1 MLVFDLQTFGGG
13 KKSKVKTT
21 PAQIPQATA
30 EEQQLLN
37 QQLDWFN
44 QTKPI
49 ANRLLNMG
57 NTALNTQVNPDYN
70 SIYGNMQTATDA
82 NANRINGLFTPVTNA
97 QNTANNANNGYIN
110 NIGNAMDSYSEGN
123 KYLDSDYQKAMQDNA
138 NTMNGL
144 LSGNLPDAYA
154 TNRRN
159 ALMDDMN
166 STVGNTLS
174 HLASRGIIDSS
185 VSSSALNDISRN
197 ASNTLANSY
206 SNDMS
211 TAASLANNAYNNQLN
226 GLNGRAGLLGDQ
238 YANAVNGINAQAG
251 LTGQNYSNALR
262 NAGTIADLTGQAQNY
277 ANAGLTNASNAQ
289 NAALNATAQ
298 YLEMANNLNEPARSL
313 LASMRG
319 QRYALGTPAQTY
331 VKQGSGGLF
340 GNLMSAGTNALA
352 TRWGCFPAGI
362 MVATPEG
369 EKPIETIKS
378 GDIVISYRGHTTVKA
393 LHEIGRR
400 ALVKIAVPTR
410 EVITTLTQ
418 TFKTPDGIKTA
429 KELKPG
435 DSIYTVG
442 GYHAIASIG
451 KTGEM
456 AEVYDLEL
464 ANDGWFYANGILAES
479 IKADELAQ
487 EEKEGE

>member
-13 KKSKVKTT
+13 KKAKVKTT

-49 ANRLLNMG
+49 ANRLLTMG

-138 NTMNGL
+138 NTMSGL
-144 LSGNLPDAYA
+144 LSGNLPDTYA

-159 ALMDDMN
+159 ALMDDLN
-166 STVGNTLS
+166 GTVGNTLS
-174 HLASRGIIDSS
+174 NLASRGIIDSS

-206 SNDMS
+206 TNDMN
-211 TAASLANNAYNNQLN
+211 TATNIANNAYTNQLN

-238 YANAVNGINAQAG
+238 YANTVNGINTQAG

-277 ANAGLTNASNAQ
+277 ANAGLNNASNAQ
-289 NAALNATAQ
+289 NAALNAPAQ
-298 YLEMANNLNEPARSL
+298 YLELANNLNEPARSL
-313 LASMRG
+313 LASMRS
-319 QRYALGTPAQTY
+319 QRYALAAPAQTY

-340 GNLMSAGTNALA
+340 GNMLSTAGNAA
-352 TRWGCFPAGI
+352 AAYWGCFPAGT
-362 MVATPEG
+362 MVATPDG

-378 GDIVISYRGHTTVKA
+378 GNIVISYRGHTTVKA

-400 ALVKIAVPTR
+400 ALVKIVLPTR
-410 EVITTLTQ
+410 SVITTLTQ
-418 TFKTPDGIKTA
+418 TFKAPDGIKTA

-435 DSIYTVG
+435 DRIYTVG
-442 GYHAIASIG
+442 GYHAITSIG

-464 ANDGWFYANGILAES
+464 ANDGYFYANGILAEG
-479 IKADELAQ
+479 IKASELKQ
-487 EEKEGE
+487 EEGE

>member
-1 MLVFDLQTFGGG
+1 MLIFDLQTFGGG

-57 NTALNTQVNPDYN
+57 NTALNTQINPDYN
-70 SIYGNMQTATDA
+70 SIYGNMQNATDA
-82 NANRINGLFTPVTNA
+82 NTNRINGLFTPLTDA

-138 NTMNGL
+138 NTMSGL

-174 HLASRGIIDSS
+174 NLASRGIIDSS

-206 SNDMS
+206 TNDMN
-211 TAASLANNAYNNQLN
+211 TATNIANNAYNNQLN

-238 YANAVNGINAQAG
+238 YANAVNGVNTQAG

-262 NAGTIADLTGQAQNY
+262 NAGMISYLTGQAQNY

-289 NAALNATAQ
+289 NAALNAPAQ

-319 QRYALGTPAQTY
+319 QRYALGTPATTY

-340 GNLMSAGTNALA
+340 GNLMSAGTNTLA

-400 ALVKIAVPTR
+400 ALVKIVLPTR
-410 EVITTLTQ
+410 SVITTLTQ

-429 KELKPG
+429 KELQPG

-479 IKADELAQ
+479 IKANELAQ

>member
-1 MLVFDLQTFGGG
+1 MLIFDLQTFGGG

-49 ANRLLNMG
+49 AKNLLNMG
-57 NTALNTQVNPDYN
+57 NSALNTQVNPNYN
-70 SIYGNMQTATDA
+70 GIYNNLQNTTND
-82 NANRINGLFTPVTNA
+82 NANRINGLFTPLTDA
-97 QNTANNANNGYIN
+97 QNTAKNANNGYIN
-110 NIGNAMDSYSEGN
+110 NIGNAMNSYSEGN
-123 KYLDSDYQKAMQDNA
+123 KYLDSDYQKAMSDNA
-138 NTMNGL
+138 SNMSGL

-174 HLASRGIIDSS
+174 NLASRGIIDSS

-206 SNDMS
+206 TNDMN
-211 TAASLANNAYNNQLN
+211 TAASIANNAYTNQLN

-238 YANAVNGINAQAG
+238 YSNTVNGINTQAG

-262 NAGTIADLTGQAQNY
+262 NAGMVSDLTGQAQNY

-289 NAALNATAQ
+289 NAALNAPAQ
-298 YLEMANNLNEPARSL
+298 YLEMASNLNEPARSL
-313 LASMRG
+313 LSSMRG
-319 QRYALGTPAQTY
+319 QRYALASPAQTY

-340 GNLMSAGTNALA
+340 GNMLSTAGNAA
-352 TRWGCFPAGI
+352 AAYWGCFPAGT
-362 MVATPEG
+362 MVATPTG
-369 EKPIETIKS
+369 ENPMETLKA
-378 GDIVISYRGHTTVKA
+378 GDTVISFNGHTTVKA
-393 LHEIGRR
+393 LHDIGRR
-400 ALVKIAVPTR
+400 ALIKIVLPTR
-410 EVITTLTQ
+410 QVITTLTQ

-429 KELKPG
+429 NALNAG
-435 DSIYTVG
+435 DKVYTVD
-442 GYHAIASIG
+442 GYKPIVEIG

-456 AEVYDLEL
+456 AEVYDLQLE
-464 ANDGWFYANGILAES
+464 NDGYFYANGILAEG
-479 IKADELAQ
+479 IKASELKQ
-487 EEKEGE
+487 EEGE

>member
-1 MLVFDLQTFGGG
+1 MLIFDLQTFGGG

-44 QTKPI
+44 QTKPV
-49 ANRLLNMG
+49 AQRLLNMG
-57 NTALNTQVNPDYN
+57 NTALNNPVNPDYQN
-70 SIYGNMQTATDA
+70 IYNNLQAGTAD
-82 NANRINGLFTPVTNA
+82 NANRINGLFTPVTDA

-110 NIGNAMDSYSEGN
+110 NIGNVMDSYSEGN
-123 KYLDSDYQKAMQDNA
+123 KYLDADYQKAMSDNA
-138 NTMNGL
+138 SNMNGL
-144 LSGNLPDAYA
+144 LAGNLPDAYA
-154 TNRRN
+154 TNRRK

-174 HLASRGIIDSS
+174 NLASRGIVDSS

-206 SNDMS
+206 TNDMN
-211 TAASLANNAYNNQLN
+211 TATNIANNAYTNQLN

-238 YANAVNGINAQAG
+238 YAYTVNGINAQAG

-277 ANAGLTNASNAQ
+277 ANDTLTNASNAQ
-289 NAALNATAQ
+289 NAALNAPAQ
-298 YLEMANNLNEPARSL
+298 YLELANNLNEPARSL

-319 QRYALGTPAQTY
+319 QRYALATPAQTY

-369 EKPIETIKS
+369 EKPIETIKA
-378 GDIVISYRGHTTVKA
+378 GDIVISYKGHTIVTA

-400 ALVKIAVPTR
+400 ALVKIVLPTR
-410 EVITTLTQ
+410 SVITTLTQ
-418 TFKTPDGIKTA
+418 TFKTPEGIKTA
-429 KELKPG
+429 KELEAG

-442 GYHAIASIG
+442 GYHAITSIG

-464 ANDGWFYANGILAES
+464 ANDGWFYANGVLAES

>member
-82 NANRINGLFTPVTNA
+82 NANRINGLFTPVTDA

-110 NIGNAMDSYSEGN
+110 NIGTAMDSYSEGN
-123 KYLDSDYQKAMQDNA
+123 KYLDADYQKAMQDNA

-159 ALMDDMN
+159 ALMNDLN
-166 STVGNTLS
+166 GTVGNTLS
-174 HLASRGIIDSS
+174 NLASRGIIDSS

-238 YANAVNGINAQAG
+238 YANTVNGVNTQAG
-251 LTGQNYSNALR
+251 LTGQNYINSLR
-262 NAGTIADLTGQAQNY
+262 NAGMISDLTGQAQNY

-289 NAALNATAQ
+289 NSALNAPAQ

-319 QRYALGTPAQTY
+319 QRYALGTPATTY

-340 GNLMSAGTNALA
+340 GNLLSAGTNALA
-352 TRWGCFPAGI
+352 TRWGCFPAGT

-400 ALVKIAVPTR
+400 ALVKIVLPTR

-418 TFKTPDGIKTA
+418 TFKTPEGIKTA
-429 KELKPG
+429 KELEAG

>member
-1 MLVFDLQTFGGG
+1 MLIFDLQTFGGG

-21 PAQIPQATA
+21 PAQIPQAT
-30 EEQQLLN
+30 EEEKKLLD

-49 ANRLLNMG
+49 AKNLLNMG
-57 NTALNTQVNPDYN
+57 SSALNTQVNPDYN
-70 SIYGNMQTATDA
+70 TIYGNMQDATNA
-82 NANRINGLFTPVTNA
+82 NTNRINNLFTPVTNA
-97 QNTANNANNGYIN
+97 QNTANNANTGYIN
-110 NIGNAMDSYSEGN
+110 NIGNAMNSYSEGN
-123 KYLDSDYQKAMQDNA
+123 KYLDAYYQKAMSDNA
-138 NTMNGL
+138 SNMSGL
-144 LSGNLPDAYA
+144 LSGNLPDSYA

-166 STVGNTLS
+166 STVGSTLS
-174 HLASRGIIDSS
+174 NLASRGIIDSS

-197 ASNTLANSY
+197 AANTLANSY
-206 SNDMS
+206 TNDMN
-211 TAASLANNAYNNQLN
+211 TATNIANNAYNNQLN

-238 YANAVNGINAQAG
+238 YANTVNGINTQAG

-262 NAGTIADLTGQAQNY
+262 HAGMIADLTGQAQNY
-277 ANAGLTNASNAQ
+277 ANDALTNASNAQ
-289 NAALNATAQ
+289 NAALNAPAQ
-298 YLEMANNLNEPARSL
+298 YFEMANNLNEPARSL

-319 QRYALGTPAQTY
+319 QRYALASPAQTY

-340 GNLMSAGTNALA
+340 GNMLSTAGNAA
-352 TRWGCFPAGI
+352 AAYWGCFPAGT
-362 MVATPEG
+362 MVATPDG
-369 EKPIETIKS
+369 EKPIEIIKS

-400 ALVKIAVPTR
+400 ALVKITVPTR

-418 TFKTPDGIKTA
+418 TFKAPDGIKTA

-435 DSIYTVG
+435 DRIYTVG
-442 GYHAIASIG
+442 GYHAITSIG

-464 ANDGWFYANGILAES
+464 ANNGWFYANGVLAES
-479 IKADELAQ
+479 ITADELKQ

>member
-1 MLVFDLQTFGGG
+1 MLIFDLQTFGGG

-21 PAQIPQATA
+21 PAQIPRAT
-30 EEQQLLN
+30 EEEKKLLN

-44 QTKPI
+44 QTNPI
-49 ANRLLNMG
+49 AKNLLNMG
-57 NTALNTQVNPDYN
+57 NSALNTQVNPDYN
-70 SIYGNMQTATDA
+70 AIYGNMQDTTDA
-82 NANRINGLFTPVTNA
+82 NINRINNLFTPVGDA
-97 QNTANNANNGYIN
+97 QNTANNANNGYIS
-110 NIGNAMDSYSEGN
+110 NIGNAMNNYSEGN
-123 KYLDSDYQKAMQDNA
+123 KHLDADYQKAMSDNA
-138 NTMNGL
+138 SNMSGL
-144 LSGNLPDAYA
+144 LSGNIPDVYA

-174 HLASRGIIDSS
+174 NLASRGIIDSS

-197 ASNTLANSY
+197 AANTLANSY
-206 SNDMS
+206 TTDMN
-211 TAASLANNAYNNQLN
+211 TAANLANNAYNNQLN

-238 YANAVNGINAQAG
+238 YTNTVNGISAQAG

-262 NAGTIADLTGQAQNY
+262 NAGMIADLTGQAQNY
-277 ANAGLTNASNAQ
+277 ANDQLTNASTAQ
-289 NAALNATAQ
+289 NAALNAPAQ
-298 YLEMANNLNEPARSL
+298 YFEMANNLNEPARSL

-319 QRYALGTPAQTY
+319 QRYSLGTPATTY

-340 GNLMSAGTNALA
+340 GNLLSAGTDALS
-352 TRWGCFPAGI
+352 TRWGCFPSGT
-362 MVATPEG
+362 MVATPYG
-369 EKPIETIKS
+369 EKPIETIKA
-378 GDIVISYRGHTTVKA
+378 GDIVISYRDHTTVKA

-400 ALVKIAVPTR
+400 ALVKITVPTR

-418 TFKTPDGIKTA
+418 TFKTPEGIKTA

-435 DSIYTVG
+435 DRIYTVG

>member
-1 MLVFDLQTFGGG
+1 MLIFDLQTFGGG

-49 ANRLLNMG
+49 ANRLLNLG

-70 SIYGNMQTATDA
+70 SIYGNMQNATNT
-82 NANRINGLFTPVTNA
+82 NANRINGLFTPVTDA

-110 NIGNAMDSYSEGN
+110 NIRNVMDSYSEGN
-123 KYLDSDYQKAMQDNA
+123 KYLDADYQKAMQDNA

-166 STVGNTLS
+166 NTVGNTLS
-174 HLASRGIIDSS
+174 NLASRGIIDSS

-238 YANAVNGINAQAG
+238 YANTVNGINTQAG

-277 ANAGLTNASNAQ
+277 ANDTLTNASNAQ
-289 NAALNATAQ
+289 NAALNAPAQ

-319 QRYALGTPAQTY
+319 QRYALGTPATTY

-352 TRWGCFPAGI
+352 TRWGCFPAGT

-400 ALVKIAVPTR
+400 ALVKIVLPTR

-418 TFKTPDGIKTA
+418 TFKTPSGIKTA
-429 KELKPG
+429 KELKTG

-442 GYHAIASIG
+442 GYHAITSIG

-464 ANDGWFYANGILAES
+464 DNDGWFYANGILAES
-479 IKADELAQ
+479 LKADELAQ

>member
-49 ANRLLNMG
+49 ANRLLTMG

-70 SIYGNMQTATDA
+70 SIYGNMQNATDA
-82 NANRINGLFTPVTNA
+82 NANRITGLFTPVSDA

-110 NIGNAMDSYSEGN
+110 NIGNAMNSYSEGN

-138 NTMNGL
+138 NTMSGL
-144 LSGNLPDAYA
+144 LSGTLPETYA

-159 ALMDDMN
+159 ALMDDLN
-166 STVGNTLS
+166 GTVGNTLS
-174 HLASRGIIDSS
+174 NLASRGIIDSS

-206 SNDMS
+206 SNDMN
-211 TAASLANNAYNNQLN
+211 TATSIANNAYNNQLN

-238 YANAVNGINAQAG
+238 YANTVNGISAQAG

-262 NAGTIADLTGQAQNY
+262 NAGMISDLTGQAQNY

-289 NAALNATAQ
+289 NAALNAPAQ

-400 ALVKIAVPTR
+400 ALVKIVIPTR
-410 EVITTLTQ
+410 SVITTLTQ

>member
-37 QQLDWFN
+37 HQLDWFN

-70 SIYGNMQTATDA
+70 AIYGNMQNATNT
-82 NANRINGLFTPVTNA
+82 NANRINGLFTPVNDA
-97 QNTANNANNGYIN
+97 QNTANNANNGYIS
-110 NIGNAMDSYSEGN
+110 NIGNAMNNYSEGN
-123 KYLDSDYQKAMQDNA
+123 KYLDADYQKAMSDNA
-138 NTMNGL
+138 NTMSGL
-144 LSGNLPDAYA
+144 LSGNLPDSYA
-154 TNRRN
+154 SNRRN

-174 HLASRGIIDSS
+174 NLASRGIIDSS

-197 ASNTLANSY
+197 AANTLANSY
-206 SNDMS
+206 TNDMN
-211 TAASLANNAYNNQLN
+211 TATKIANNAYNNQLN

-238 YANAVNGINAQAG
+238 YSNTVNGINTQSG

-262 NAGTIADLTGQAQNY
+262 NAGMISDLTGQAQNY
-277 ANAGLTNASNAQ
+277 ASAGLTNASTAQ
-289 NAALNATAQ
+289 NAALYAPSQ
-298 YLEMANNLNEPARSL
+298 YLELANNLNEPARSL
-313 LASMRG
+313 LASMRS
-319 QRYALGTPAQTY
+319 QRYALAAPAQTY

-340 GNLMSAGTNALA
+340 GNMLSTAGNAA
-352 TRWGCFPAGI
+352 AAYWGCFPAGT
-362 MVATPEG
+362 MVATPDG
-369 EKPIETIKS
+369 EKPIETIKA
-378 GDIVISYRGHTTVKA
+378 GDVVISYRGHTTVKA

-400 ALVKIAVPTR
+400 ALVKITVPTR

-435 DSIYTVG
+435 DRIYTVG

-456 AEVYDLEL
+456 AEVYDLQLE
-464 ANDGWFYANGILAES
+464 NDGYFYANGILAEG
-479 IKADELAQ
+479 IKTSELKQ
-487 EEKEGE
+487 EAGE

>member
-49 ANRLLNMG
+49 ANRLLTMG

-70 SIYGNMQTATDA
+70 SIYGNIQTATDA
-82 NANRINGLFTPVTNA
+82 NANRINGLFTPVTDA

-138 NTMNGL
+138 NTMSGL

-166 STVGNTLS
+166 STVGSTLS
-174 HLASRGIIDSS
+174 NLASRGIIDSS

-206 SNDMS
+206 SNDMN
-211 TAASLANNAYNNQLN
+211 TATNIANNAYTNQLN

-238 YANAVNGINAQAG
+238 YANTVNGINTQAG

-277 ANAGLTNASNAQ
+277 ANAGLNNASNAQ
-289 NAALNATAQ
+289 NAALNAPAQ

-319 QRYALGTPAQTY
+319 QRYALATPAQTY

-340 GNLMSAGTNALA
+340 GNMLSTAGNAA
-352 TRWGCFPAGI
+352 AAYWGCFPAGT
-362 MVATPEG
+362 MVATPDG
-369 EKPIETIKS
+369 EKPIETIKA
-378 GDIVISYRGHTTVKA
+378 GDVVISYRGHTTVKA

-400 ALVKIAVPTR
+400 ALVKITVPTR

-435 DSIYTVG
+435 DRIYTVG

-456 AEVYDLEL
+456 AEVYDLQLE
-464 ANDGWFYANGILAES
+464 NDGYFYANGILAEG
-479 IKADELAQ
+479 IKTSELKQ
-487 EEKEGE
+487 EEGE